1 MIPAVWELFY
11 LLRYKQKLYSV
22 AVKDMWNY
30 QT

>member
-22 AVKDMWNY
+22 AVKDMWNH
-30 QT
+30 